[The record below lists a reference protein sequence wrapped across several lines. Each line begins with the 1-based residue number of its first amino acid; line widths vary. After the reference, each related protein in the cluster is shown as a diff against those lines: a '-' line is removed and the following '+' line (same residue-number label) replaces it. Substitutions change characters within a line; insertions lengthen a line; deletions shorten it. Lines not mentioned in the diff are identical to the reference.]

1 MGNRAVLVW
10 KDENGHYD
18 DDTMGVYLHWNGG
31 RDSIEAFLAYCQM
44 KDLKSPSENVSIG
57 IRNFVDVVS
66 WFFGSNQSIYIDKLS
81 CLDQDNYDNGVYVCD
96 GWKIVDRK
104 YMHGAEQDEHD
115 FEEMLQAINRRQPEA
130 FNDFELELKI
140 EEFLKNGARTRS

>member
-10 KDENGHYD
+10 KDENGCYD
-18 DDTMGVYLHWNGG
+18 DDTIGVYLHWNGD

-57 IRNFVDVVS
+57 IRNFANVVAG
-66 WFFGSNQSIYIDKLS
+66 FFGSNQSIYVDKLS
-81 CLDQDNYDNGVYVCD
+81 GLDQDNWDNGVYVCD

-104 YMHGAEQDEHD
+104 YMHGAEQNEHD
-115 FEEMLQAINRRQPEA
+115 FKEMLHAINSGQAEPFDSDDLDRKI
-130 FNDFELELKI
+130 DGWLKVS
-140 EEFLKNGARTRS
+140 A

>member
-18 DDTMGVYLHWNGG
+18 DNTVGVYLHWNGG

-57 IRNFVDVVS
+57 IKNFVDVVAG
-66 WFFGSNQSIYIDKLS
+66 FFGSNQSIYIDKLS
-81 CLDQDNYDNGVYVCD
+81 DLDQDNYDNGVYVCD

-104 YMHGAEQDEHD
+104 YMHGSEQDEHD
-115 FEEMLQAINRRQPEA
+115 FEEMLHAINSRQPEA

-140 EEFLKNGARTRS
+140 EDFLKNGARTRN

>member
-31 RDSIEAFLAYCQM
+31 RDSIEAFLAYCRM

-66 WFFGSNQSIYIDKLS
+66 WFFGSNQSICIDKLS
-81 CLDQDNYDNGVYVCD
+81 GLDQDNWDNGVYVCD

-104 YMHGAEQDEHD
+104 YMHGAEQDEHG
-115 FEEMLQAINRRQPEA
+115 FGEMLHAINRRQPEA
-130 FNDFELELKI
+130 FNDFELDQKI
-140 EEFLKNGARTRS
+140 EDFLRNAGQASE